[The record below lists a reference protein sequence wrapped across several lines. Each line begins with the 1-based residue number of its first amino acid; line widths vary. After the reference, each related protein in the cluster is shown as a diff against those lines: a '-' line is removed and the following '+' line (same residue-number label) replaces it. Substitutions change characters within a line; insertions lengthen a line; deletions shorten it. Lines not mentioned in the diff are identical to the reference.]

1 MKAWIKSFVFGLMV
15 VCVGIG
21 ISIVSGDS
29 FDINFSTFLLTVI
42 SVLFFTFIS
51 HILFKNLEKKQN
63 QLKKQIDGKIK
74 IAISK
79 GNYLF
84 RYFIPIALV
93 YVICS
98 IIWPLTVFLVVLTIV
113 LMLKV
118 SIMKKKMI
126 PLKRSK
132 ISTIVFFILT
142 IIFIC
147 LLCST
152 FQEFSDSNK
161 TFFEIIIPEDDLP
174 IGMYL
179 AFILNVWFIKILN
192 SCIGLSLVRKEIKK
206 NKSINLSEEYDL
218 KGNEVNKFLV
228 SHTKDMNVIQNE
240 IKTLTPNKDQ
250 LHQRLVLSVIYP
262 HINNYDAI
270 VIRKFNTLYYIN
282 TSKMLEN
289 LKLSEE
295 EKELIVKRLN
305 NDYASLPLDDI
316 EILISSVSGVLC
328 GLIDS
333 LFVGKPGESKL
344 EKFTTDKTDK
354 LVMKIAK
361 LFGWNPKEKNKENIS
376 SAIGFLERKFSIPY
390 DARYDSDLGIDSA
403 YGDKVGMTASN
414 HHLLSLAH
422 SPDIIGLIFSL
433 LDQFISSEEE
443 KKHTTIVS
451 NGKIKMFLHGDT
463 EFKLKGDDIISK
475 LFCGFVNWI
484 GHIMS
489 DVAGSSGGR
498 GKNNASSGEGVSA
511 PFFEL
516 LQFANFGSLGN
527 DKRTVA
533 ELSIKLFEKGYDARF
548 MAAASIP
555 VILNEYIIRIS
566 YIIKQHYCEKIA
578 WEEIEK
584 SILLPTNKIFFA
596 VDEDQKLNKMLLI
609 GYGIFCATDLTDA
622 IIRGKGF
629 TFDALLH
636 INLVGWKQLAMEGF
650 RSCLSVFRKLS
661 SSPEKIEQ
669 ELLEEAEKFQE
680 MN

>member
-51 HILFKNLEKKQN
+51 HLLFKNLEKKQN

-147 LLCST
+147 LLCSA

-218 KGNEVNKFLV
+218 KGSEVNKFLV

-250 LHQRLVLSVIYP
+250 LHQRLVLSAIYP
-262 HINNYDAI
+262 HINNYEAI

-289 LKLSEE
+289 LNLSDD
-295 EKELIVKRLN
+295 EKELIIKRLSN
-305 NDYASLPLDDI
+305 NYASIPLDDT
-316 EILISSVSGVLC
+316 EMLISSVSGVIC
-328 GLIDS
+328 GIIDS
-333 LFVGKPGESKL
+333 LFVGKPGDSKL
-344 EKFTTDKTDK
+344 EKVTTDITDNI
-354 LVMKIAK
+354 VMKAAK
-361 LFGWNPKEKNKENIS
+361 LLGWNPQEKNKDNIA
-376 SAIGFLERKFSIPY
+376 SAIDFFERKFSVPY
-390 DARYDSDLGIDSA
+390 DARYDSDLGIDSTSQE
-403 YGDKVGMTASN
+403 KVGMTASN

-422 SPDIIGLIFSL
+422 SPDVIGLFFSI
-433 LDQFISSEEE
+433 LDQFISSEQGE
-443 KKHTTIVS
+443 KHTTVVS
-451 NGKIKMFLHGDT
+451 KGKIKMFLHDDT
-463 EFKLKGDDIISK
+463 EFKLEGDDLISK
-475 LFCGFVNWI
+475 LFCGFVNWV

-489 DVAGSSGGR
+489 DIAGTSGGR
-498 GKNNASSGEGVSA
+498 GKNNASSGEGIAA
-511 PFFEL
+511 PFYEL

-527 DKRTVA
+527 DKRTFA

-566 YIIKQHYCEKIA
+566 YILKQHYCENIEWNKIDKT
-578 WEEIEK
+578 EILIK
-584 SILLPTNKIFFA
+584 NKIFLTIE
-596 VDEDQKLNKMLLI
+596 EDQKLNKMLLI
-609 GYGIFCATDLTDA
+609 GYGTFCAIDLSDA
-622 IIRGKGF
+622 VIRGKGF